1 MLCCCCKQAG
11 VQPNARVY
19 SAVMEA
25 CRSTGQYTTVLQLY
39 DDMLLEGIEPGVFN
53 SNLAID
59 ACSKCSSN
67 VQTSNVQ
74 SSTGSGSNAQSSNSQ
89 ATNAAQWR
97 RALNILRTVR
107 TPDVVS
113 YTAVMHACSKGG
125 QWQRSLQL
133 FDELVA
139 SVKQQQQQKQQ
150 QQRRQR
156 KRTTSSSS
164 SSSDGYSSV
173 LALNVQAYTA
183 AIDACAKG
191 QQWQKAQELLQVR
204 RYVYERYTI

>member
-1 MLCCCCKQAG
+1 
-11 VQPNARVY
+11 
-19 SAVMEA
+19 MEA
-25 CRSTGQYTTVLQLY
+25 CRSAGQYSTVLQLY
-39 DDMLLEGIEPGVFN
+39 DEMLLHGIEPGVFN
-53 SNLAID
+53 SNVAID

-74 SSTGSGSNAQSSNSQ
+74 SSNAQESNSQ
-89 ATNAAQWR
+89 VSNGAQWR
-97 RALNILRTVR
+97 RALNILRTVT

-113 YTAVMHACSKGG
+113 YTAAMHACNKGG

-139 SVKQQQQQKQQ
+139 SVKQQQQQQQQ

-156 KRTTSSSS
+156 KRTSSSSSSSGSSS

-191 QQWQKAQELLQVR
+191 QQWERAQQLLQVR
-204 RYVYERYTI
+204 RYINKHYMPKRFMHAV